1 MLRARIAVVGGTS
14 VDPEI
19 GHSLMCSSR

>member
-1 MLRARIAVVGGTS
+1 MLRARFAVVGGTS

-19 GHSLMCSSR
+19 GLPLMCSSR